1 VGEAPEVGGG
11 LVGFGVEVG
20 CWAGVL
26 VGALQFEVSALQIP
40 DASLQVQVPDVPEG
54 HEQVP
59 TQLS

>member
-1 VGEAPEVGGG
+1 V
-11 LVGFGVEVG
+11 LVGF
-20 CWAGVL
+20 WAGVL

>member
-1 VGEAPEVGGG
+1 VE
-11 LVGFGVEVG
+11 VGFGVSVG
-20 CWAGVL
+20 LGVL
-26 VGALQFEVSALQIP
+26 VGALQFEVSALQVP